1 MSKFRECEICGAALD
16 PSEKCDCNADQN
28 DDLPVS
34 AILCTQPPIIFEN
47 LESVKQNLEA
57 VISEVSTL
65 PADEESLKKVK
76 KIRANLSKEFN
87 SLDTQRKAVKQQV
100 MEPYYEAES
109 KFKSCI
115 SEPYKVADL
124 ALKKWVDDYQ
134 DDMKHRCELRLREY
148 FDEFCTA
155 EGIDFLKFEDCGVVV
170 DMALAR
176 QKEPLKAIDR
186 ISDFICGVRADMD
199 TIANLDASAAIFAE
213 YKKCLNLSHAILA
226 YNKRIAEES
235 AADAAIDDHR
245 KRQSQQEQTISEIF
259 EAEPEIQQEEP
270 EVYSVSFLA
279 TGTLP
284 ALKSMKA
291 YALSLGITLE
301 EIEQE
306 EENE

>member
-1 MSKFRECEICGAALD
+1 MSKFKECEVCGAALD
-16 PSEKCDCNADQN
+16 PNEKCDCNADQN

-47 LESVKQNLEA
+47 LESVKKNLES
-57 VISEVSTL
+57 VVLEISAY
-65 PADEESLKKVK
+65 PADDESLKKVK
-76 KIRANLSKEFN
+76 KIRANLSKEFE
-87 SLDTQRKAVKQQV
+87 SLDTQRKSVKQQV

-148 FDEFCTA
+148 FDEFCAA

-213 YKKCLNLSHAILA
+213 YKKCLNLSRAVLA
-226 YNKRIAEES
+226 YNQRVAEEA
-235 AADAAIDDHR
+235 AADAVIDDHR
-245 KRQSQQEQTISEIF
+245 RRQSHQEQTISEILA
-259 EAEPEIQQEEP
+259 AEPEIQQEEP
-270 EVYSVSFLA
+270 EVYSISFLA
-279 TGTLP
+279 TGTLQ

-306 EENE
+306 GENG

>member
-1 MSKFRECEICGAALD
+1 MSKFRECEVCGAALD
-16 PSEKCDCNADQN
+16 PGEKCDCNTDQS
-28 DDLPVS
+28 DGFPVS

-57 VISEVSTL
+57 VISEVSAF

-148 FDEFCTA
+148 FDEFCAA

-176 QKEPLKAIDR
+176 QKEPIKAIDR

-199 TIANLDASAAIFAE
+199 TIANMDESAAIFAE
-213 YKKCLNLSHAILA
+213 YKKCLNLSHAILT
-226 YNKRIAEES
+226 YNKRVAEEE

-245 KRQSQQEQTISEIF
+245 KRQSQQEQIRAEII

-270 EVYSVSFLA
+270 EAYSVSFLA
-279 TGTLP
+279 TGTLQ

-291 YALSLGITLE
+291 YAMSLGITLE

-306 EENE
+306 ENNE

>member
-1 MSKFRECEICGAALD
+1 MSKFRECEVCGAALD
-16 PSEKCDCNADQN
+16 PDEKCDCNADQN

-57 VISEVSTL
+57 VISEVSAF

-87 SLDTQRKAVKQQV
+87 SLDAQRKAVKQQV

-148 FDEFCTA
+148 FDELCAA

-199 TIANLDASAAIFAE
+199 TIANMDASAAIFSE
-213 YKKCLNLSHAILA
+213 YKKCLNLSRAVLA
-226 YNKRIAEES
+226 YNRRMAEEA
-235 AADAAIDDHR
+235 AADVAIDDHR
-245 KRQSQQEQTISEIF
+245 KRQSIQEQTISEIY
-259 EAEPEIQQEEP
+259 EAEPEIQQEET

-291 YALSLGITLE
+291 YALSLGITLK